1 MFRARFGGALADLGN
16 KHICFKCGTKFYDLR
31 KTPVHCPKCGADQKD
46 APPQPTSPVVLHAAR
61 RALADDGVMLVL
73 QYSPFIQPEL
83 ERLFGSVRRR
93 LSLLNVPP
101 AVLFACRTPEGP
113 R

>member
-1 MFRARFGGALADLGN
+1 M
-16 KHICFKCGTKFYDLR
+16 
-31 KTPVHCPKCGADQKD
+31 
-46 APPQPTSPVVLHAAR
+46 
-61 RALADDGVMLVL
+61 ADDGVMLVL
-73 QYSPFIQPEL
+73 QYSPFIQREL

-101 AVLFACRTPEGP
+101 AVLFACRRPGGL